1 MPKSEVDIKPRSRD
15 VTDGLEKAA
24 ARGMLRAVGMGDDD
38 FAKPQI
44 GVASSWNEITPCNL
58 SLDRLAK
65 AAKDGVFAAGG
76 YPMEFGTIS
85 VSDGI
90 SMGHEGMHFSLVSRE
105 VIADSVE
112 TVMQAERLD
121 GSVLLAGCD
130 KSLPGMLMAAAR
142 LDLASVFLYAGSI
155 LPGRAKLSDG
165 SERDVTIIDAFEA
178 VGACSRGLMP
188 REDVDAIERAICP
201 GEGACGGMFTA
212 NTMASAAEALGMSL
226 PGSAAPPATDRRRD
240 GYARRS
246 GMAVVELLRH
256 GITARDIMTK
266 EAFENAIAVVM
277 AFGGSTNAVLHLLA
291 IAYEANVKLTLADF
305 TRVGAKVPHLA
316 DVKPFG
322 KHVMFDV
329 DRIGGVPVIMKSLL
343 DAGLLHGDC
352 LTVTGETVAE
362 NLRHIAPPDPDGK
375 VLRAL
380 DNPIHPTG
388 GITILHGSLAP
399 EGAVVKSAGFDSD
412 VFEGTARVFERERA
426 ALDALEDGTIQAGD
440 VVVIRYE
447 GPKGGPGMRE
457 MLAITGAIKGAGL
470 GKDVLLITDGRFSG
484 GTTGLCVGHIAPEA
498 VDAGPIA
505 FLRDGDKIR
514 LDVPN
519 ATLDVL
525 VDPAEFASRQDGFH
539 AATAALHHRCAGQ
552 VRQAGRL
559 GSARRRLHLTL
570 LARACAKCHAPR
582 RVVPRKRGCP
592 QAARTF
598 APRLTRCRTARR
610 APAGTPRDDS
620 SPARSA
626 LKDCARNPL
635 WHRGSATPR
644 AGRPGWPPRAH
655 RAPRC
660 TARPART
667 GNAFRS
673 HPPSAGCGGRA
684 SRRPRGHR
692 ESPPARRSARL
703 RRRRRAARPST
714 AGRTGSPHAAPR
726 TRCTP

>member
-1 MPKSEVDIKPRSRD
+1 MKPRSRD

-76 YPMEFGTIS
+76 YPLEFCTIS

-142 LDLASVFLYAGSI
+142 LDLAAVFLYAGSI

-165 SERDVTIIDAFEA
+165 TERDVTIIDAFEA
-178 VGACSRGLMP
+178 VGACARGLMP
-188 REDVDAIERAICP
+188 HEDVDAIERAICP

-246 GMAVVELLRH
+246 GQAVVELLRR
-256 GITARDIMTK
+256 GITARDILTK
-266 EAFENAIAVVM
+266 EAFDNAIAVVM

-291 IAYEANVKLTLADF
+291 IAYEANVKLSLADF
-305 TRVGAKVPHLA
+305 TRIGAKVPHLA
-316 DVKPFG
+316 NVKPFG
-322 KHVMFDV
+322 QHVMFDV
-329 DRIGGVPVIMKSLL
+329 DRIGGVPVVMKALL

-352 LTVTGETVAE
+352 LTVTGQTMAE
-362 NLRHIAPPDPDGK
+362 NLAHIAPPDPDGK

-399 EGAVVKSAGFDSD
+399 EGSVVKTAGFDSD

-457 MLAITGAIKGAGL
+457 MLAITGGIKGAGL

-498 VDAGPIA
+498 ADGGPIA
-505 FLRDGDKIR
+505 FLRDGDRIR

-519 ATLDVL
+519 STLDVL
-525 VDPAEFASRQDGFH
+525 VDSAEFASRQEGF
-539 AATAALHHRCAGQ
+539 TPLPPRYTTGVLSKYVKLVGSAALGA
-552 VRQAGRL
+552 V
-559 GSARRRLHLTL
+559 
-570 LARACAKCHAPR
+570 
-582 RVVPRKRGCP
+582 
-592 QAARTF
+592 
-598 APRLTRCRTARR
+598 
-610 APAGTPRDDS
+610 
-620 SPARSA
+620 
-626 LKDCARNPL
+626 
-635 WHRGSATPR
+635 
-644 AGRPGWPPRAH
+644 
-655 RAPRC
+655 C
-660 TARPART
+660 T
-667 GNAFRS
+667 
-673 HPPSAGCGGRA
+673 
-684 SRRPRGHR
+684 
-692 ESPPARRSARL
+692 
-703 RRRRRAARPST
+703 
-714 AGRTGSPHAAPR
+714 
-726 TRCTP
+726 